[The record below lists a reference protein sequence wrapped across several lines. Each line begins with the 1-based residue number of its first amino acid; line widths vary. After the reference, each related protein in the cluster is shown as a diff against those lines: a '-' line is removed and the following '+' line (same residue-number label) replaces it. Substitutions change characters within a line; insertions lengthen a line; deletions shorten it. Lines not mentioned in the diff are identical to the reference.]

1 MGNKYHAEPV
11 MIDNIRFASK
21 AEGRCYTMLRARAL
35 AGEISALTCHPRF
48 PIEVNGV
55 KVCTYVGDF
64 QYVEKGRQVI
74 ADAKGGATTPVFKLK
89 AKLMKACHGIDVLEI
104 RV

>member
-11 MIDNIRFASK
+11 VIDNIRFASK
-21 AEGRCYTMLRARAL
+21 SEGRCYTMLRAREL
-35 AGEISALTCHPRF
+35 AREISCLTCHPRF
-48 PIEVNGV
+48 PLLVNGV
-55 KVCTYVGDF
+55 KVCTYVADF
-64 QYVEKGRQVI
+64 QYIEAGKQVI

-89 AKLMKACHGIDVLEI
+89 SKLMKACLGIDVLEI